1 MAQNYGKAF
10 EKKFWEDW
18 QSSFPFS
25 FIYRLHDQV
34 TGYKETSK
42 NPCDFV
48 AYDYPLFFMIE
59 CKSTKGNTFN
69 FGKLRQ
75 FDLMKSYIGIKGLY
89 AGVVI
94 WFIDHYKV
102 CWVPIEE
109 VKRLKA
115 EGYKSINV
123 SMIDDEKYKVCS
135 LPSAKKRIFL
145 DTNYHKIYDMGT
157 EELYN
162 N

>member
-1 MAQNYGKAF
+1 MASNYGKAF

-18 QSSFPFS
+18 QRSFPFS

-42 NPCDFV
+42 NPCDFI
-48 AYDYPLFFMIE
+48 AYEYPIFFMIE

-75 FDLMKSYIGIKGLY
+75 YDLMKSYDGINGLS

-94 WFIDHYKV
+94 WFIEHFKV
-102 CWVPIEE
+102 CWVPISE
-109 VKRLKA
+109 VTRLMKD
-115 EGYKSINV
+115 GYKSINIKMLNNEEYGIYELDSV
-123 SMIDDEKYKVCS
+123 
-135 LPSAKKRIFL
+135 KKRVFL
-145 DTNYHKIYDMGT
+145 DTNYHKMYELAMAN
-157 EELYN
+157 LYN